1 MANVKRAIKSQRKKK
16 PMPTTQTESPLV
28 KRAKKFFS
36 EPEPATV
43 FVRDLYPTFMDEPQ
57 IVQSY
62 TTYSLGEV
70 PLLSPSQE

>member
-1 MANVKRAIKSQRKKK
+1 
-16 PMPTTQTESPLV
+16 LV
-28 KRAKKFFS
+28 RRAKKLFS

-43 FVRDLYPTFMDEPQ
+43 FVRDMYPTFMDEPQ

-70 PLLSPSQE
+70 PLLNPSQR